1 MTDEI
6 TLELVSARARLMA
19 AQHLRS
25 RAVAVAR
32 LRELIDAAHGLGHS
46 HGAIHAALVAGGLTM
61 GWNNYR
67 VALARARKA
76 GRTFDAR
83 AVGATGS
90 VAEDGD
96 ADPRPNSLLSR
107 SPSLPP
113 PLRPSWP
120 SPAGST
126 AAAGATPVL
135 DALRRARD
143 TSSRDYTR
151 VARDSH
157 RKEPRP

>member
-6 TLELVSARARLMA
+6 TLELVAARARVIA

-32 LRELIDAAHGLGHS
+32 LRQLIDAAHGLGHS
-46 HGAIHAALVAGGLTM
+46 HGAIHAALVAAGLTM

-76 GRTFDAR
+76 GRAFDAR
-83 AVGATGS
+83 AVGAAGS
-90 VAEDGD
+90 VAEHGD
-96 ADPRPNSLLSR
+96 ADPRGNPLLSR
-107 SPSLPP
+107 SPSLLP

-120 SPAGST
+120 SAAGPT

-143 TSSRDYTR
+143 TSSRDYAR

-157 RKEPRP
+157 RKEPRR